1 MGAEA
6 LIARPQRR
14 GLVETAEG
22 AMPPTLASVVRSSS
36 LHLTVLAG
44 ADQLERPVRWVHTS
58 ELDDPTPFLEGGEL
72 LLTTGIKLGKAAA
85 KLQAYVHR
93 LADAG
98 VVGLGL
104 GVGLSHTEVPQALVD
119 AAAQRGL
126 PLIRVPEATPFIAIS
141 KTVSAAL
148 AAEQYEAVTTSF
160 EAQEE
165 LTRAALGKDGTT
177 AVVRRLAA
185 RLGGW
190 AALYDGSGA
199 LSAVAPD
206 WAARRAGRLA
216 AEVDRLRRRPAPSSA
231 ALQGR
236 APGIDTADEDYVVV
250 QSLGADR
257 RPRGFL
263 AVGTEDRIT
272 PTERY
277 VLNAAV
283 ALLTLTLERSREL
296 RQAEERMGAALLG
309 MVLAGETVTA
319 RQVAAG
325 LFGGLPEGTVRV
337 LVGGAGP
344 NADPEALGELGDR
357 AEQAGSR
364 VGERLLVSREDGP
377 NGPRLI
383 VLAPDNGA
391 AHRACLGAVEEHE
404 GLALGVSAPSSV
416 EESGTAFAQAE
427 RALAVALRSGR
438 RAVDHEE
445 VGAGSLLPLLGEE
458 AVTAFAE
465 GLLRPL
471 RDHDRTARG
480 DLVASLRA
488 WLSRHGQWD
497 AAAADLGVHR
507 HTLRYRM
514 RRVEELLGRSL
525 DDTDV
530 RMELWLALRSGE
542 D

>member
-1 MGAEA
+1 
-6 LIARPQRR
+6 
-14 GLVETAEG
+14 
-22 AMPPTLASVVRSSS
+22 MPPTLASVVRNTS

-44 ADQLERPVRWVHTS
+44 ADHLERPVRWVHTS

-72 LLTTGIKLGKAAA
+72 LLTTGIKLGRTAAR
-85 KLQAYVHR
+85 LQAYVHR

-104 GVGLSHTEVPQALVD
+104 GVGLSHTEVPQPLVD

-126 PLIRVPEATPFIAIS
+126 PLLRVPEPTPFIAIS
-141 KTVSAAL
+141 KVVSAAL

-199 LSAVAPD
+199 LSVVAPD

-236 APGIDTADEDYVVV
+236 SPGIDTADEDYVVV

-257 RPRGFL
+257 RARGFL

-296 RQAEERMGAALLG
+296 RQAEERMGAALLR
-309 MVLAGETVTA
+309 MVLAGEVATA

-337 LVGGAGP
+337 MVAGAGQGVD
-344 NADPEALGELGDR
+344 AAEALGELGDR
-357 AEQAGSR
+357 AEQAGAR
-364 VGERLLVSREDGP
+364 VGEKLLVAREEGGAH
-377 NGPRLI
+377 GPRLM
-383 VLAPDNGA
+383 VLALDNGA
-391 AHRACLGAVEEHE
+391 VHRACLGAVEEHE
-404 GLALGVSAPSSV
+404 GLSLGVSAPAAL
-416 EESGTAFAQAE
+416 EEAGTANAQAE
-427 RALAVALRSGR
+427 RALAVALRGGR
-438 RAVDHEE
+438 RSVDHEE
-445 VGAGSLLPLLGEE
+445 VGAGSLLPLLGED

-542 D
+542 E

>member
-1 MGAEA
+1 
-6 LIARPQRR
+6 
-14 GLVETAEG
+14 
-22 AMPPTLASVVRSSS
+22 MPPTLASVVRNTS

-44 ADQLERPVRWVHTS
+44 ADHLERPVRWVHTS

-72 LLTTGIKLGKAAA
+72 LLTTGIKLGRTAAR
-85 KLQAYVHR
+85 LQAYVHR

-104 GVGLSHTEVPQALVD
+104 GVGLSHAEVPKPLVE

-126 PLIRVPEATPFIAIS
+126 PLLRVPEPTPFIAIS
-141 KTVSAAL
+141 KVVSAAI

-199 LSAVAPD
+199 LSVVAPD

-236 APGIDTADEDYVVV
+236 SPGIDTADEDYVVL

-257 RPRGFL
+257 RARGFL

-296 RQAEERMGAALLG
+296 RQAEERMGAALLR
-309 MVLAGETVTA
+309 MVLAGEVGTA
-319 RQVAAG
+319 RQVAVG
-325 LFGGLPEGTVRV
+325 LFGGLPEGTTRV
-337 LVGGAGP
+337 LVAGAAQG
-344 NADPEALGELGDR
+344 AQGAEAAEALSELAER
-357 AEQAGSR
+357 AEQAGGR
-364 VGERLLVSREDGP
+364 VGERLLVSREDGAA
-377 NGPRLI
+377 GPRLT
-383 VLAPDNGA
+383 VLAVDNGA
-391 AHRACLGAVEEHE
+391 VHRSCLGVVEEHE
-404 GLALGVSAPSSV
+404 GLSLGVSAPAALDEAGV
-416 EESGTAFAQAE
+416 AFAQAE
-427 RALAVALRSGR
+427 RALAVALRGGR
-438 RAVDHEE
+438 RSVDHEE

-471 RDHDRTARG
+471 REHDRTARG

-542 D
+542 E